1 MNVQL
6 GTYTQN
12 LQGKVQQI
20 YITLDTT
27 IYNLVTSKKLYKE
40 NRVSYISTCFS
51 TQKLEI
57 HTHSLQNNI

>member
-1 MNVQL
+1 MDVQF

-20 YITLDTT
+20 YIYIY
-27 IYNLVTSKKLYKE
+27 IYNNIGYNNYSCVTIKKLYKE

-51 TQKLEI
+51 T
-57 HTHSLQNNI
+57 